1 MLQKTFIHLPGIG
14 LVRERRLWDAGI
26 RTWQDCLAPGVDL
39 PWNDAVK
46 ARTRERLAQSIQ
58 AYRDA
63 AWGFFDKWLP
73 SDHKWRAFGEFQDRV
88 LYLDIETTG
97 LTQEDAITV
106 IGTYD
111 GCATKSFVLGRN
123 LSEAVAEINRYPVLV
138 TYNGACFDI
147 PVIQRQFAA
156 ACRNHI
162 HIDLRYPLHRLGYSG
177 GLKGI
182 ERAMGIARSEAT
194 RGLDGWDAVRLWQEY
209 QGGSQDALDLL
220 LACNAEDI
228 RNLKPL
234 MEFVYRVCY
243 SALHETQKA

>member
-26 RTWQDCLAPGVDL
+26 RSWHDYLACGAELPWKAPGME
-39 PWNDAVK
+39 
-46 ARTRERLAQSIQ
+46 RSREHLVQSLQ
-58 AYRDA
+58 AYQDA
-63 AWGFFDKWLP
+63 AWAYFDQRLP
-73 SDHKWRAFGEFQDRV
+73 ADHKWRAFGDFQDRS

-97 LTQEDAITV
+97 LDRDSAITI

-111 GCATKSFVLGRN
+111 GHETKTFVLGRN
-123 LSEAVAEINRYPVLV
+123 LQAAIEEINRFPVLV

-162 HIDLRYPLHRLGYSG
+162 HIDLRYPLQRLGYSG
-177 GLKGI
+177 GLKGV
-182 ERAMGIARSEAT
+182 ERAMGLVRSEAT
-194 RGLDGWDAVRLWQEY
+194 RGLGGWDAVRLWQAY
-209 QGGSQDALDLL
+209 LGGSREALDLL
-220 LACNAEDI
+220 VAYNAEDV

-234 MEFVYRVCY
+234 MEFVYQNFS
-243 SALHETQKA
+243 SALQAAT